1 MVTTPKQNPNSRVW
15 YRYYAGYTEEF
26 VASLIG
32 HLGIRRNSW
41 VLDPWNG
48 AGTTTAVAHR
58 LGYKSIGLDV
68 NPALVLIGKARSLDV
83 NVLPSIAPLCA
94 DIWSKATDL
103 RRKQLASSEDPLR
116 CWFSARSANTLR
128 CIEAAINELLVSE
141 ASYVPL
147 TSSLG
152 MAQASSLASFFYQAL
167 FLSVRHFLGE
177 FTTTNPTWITK
188 ATNGDFV
195 TADARVVHRLFR
207 EATAHLASCLTK
219 ASLETD
225 RLHSPVISLGRS
237 EQIRAHVGQVG
248 AVIGSPP
255 YCTRIDYAVNTLPEL
270 AVLRFGSVPSEF
282 RLLRNQMMGTP
293 TMTSVAPEEP
303 LSCWGAKAGRFVAD
317 VTRHASKA
325 SSTYYRKY
333 FLQYYDSLYRSLE
346 SIAGVLRP
354 GGACAIVVQDSY
366 YKEVHNDLAGIVQQM
381 GATAGMPVVDRLDFS
396 VPRVRAQM
404 NARARAYR
412 SNFTATESAVIL
424 KRSREAQ

>member
-225 RLHSPVISLGRS
+225 RLHSPVISLG
-237 EQIRAHVGQVG
+237 
-248 AVIGSPP
+248 
-255 YCTRIDYAVNTLPEL
+255 EL